1 MANTVCSLCCHIV
14 SEHMSN
20 IGFEGGKG
28 GGGQGAAVPT
38 PTKSHNNI
46 MTVVN
51 IL

>member
-28 GGGQGAAVPT
+28 GGGKGLQCLHQPNHIT
-38 PTKSHNNI
+38 IS
-46 MTVVN
+46 
-51 IL
+51 